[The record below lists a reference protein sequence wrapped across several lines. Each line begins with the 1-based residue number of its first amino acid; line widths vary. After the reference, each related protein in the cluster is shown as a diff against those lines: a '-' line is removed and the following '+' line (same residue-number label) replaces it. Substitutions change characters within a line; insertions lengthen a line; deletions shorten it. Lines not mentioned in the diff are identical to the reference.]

1 MEDADI
7 PKRVI
12 LVLVV
17 LTIVISV
24 LGTWT
29 VMDAVS
35 RSSTYEPKSVAKGTV
50 SLKINMP
57 PGSEPPQQTQDN
69 GMVSIKILENKGG

>member
-1 MEDADI
+1 MEEHDI

-35 RSSTYEPKSVAKGTV
+35 RAPEYKAPKSVSTGTV
-50 SLKINMP
+50 SLEIIDPYAKEE
-57 PGSEPPQQTQDN
+57 SAQDDAK
-69 GMVSIKILENKGG
+69 VSIEILDK

>member
-1 MEDADI
+1 MTQDDI

-12 LVLVV
+12 LVLLI

-29 VMDAVS
+29 VLDAVS
-35 RSSTYEPKSVAKGTV
+35 TARPKAPSKAQANVKLGILDPNTVPEEPAPKESTAQGVVGITIE
-50 SLKINMP
+50 
-57 PGSEPPQQTQDN
+57 
-69 GMVSIKILENKGG
+69 